1 MSELCVA
8 SEPPPCE
15 ADVSNVVWLDALP
28 RPVIANAD
36 HPRRAILERF
46 VADRFEAAYDAQVQV
61 DYPLIA
67 GFVAADGGVL
77 AAAGVRFAEAQP
89 LFLERYLDTTIE
101 TAIGQTFDRPV
112 ARASVVEIGAFASH
126 DPAWSLDLF
135 TALPDW
141 LAGVCG
147 RRFAVATLRPE
158 LARTLTRAGFALRS
172 LAPADPARLG
182 AEAAAWGRYYASAP
196 QVYAGRIGPGSSLS
210 EMRDRLKAR
219 GMEREA
225 RRLAR
230 GGR

>member
-1 MSELCVA
+1 MRELFAA
-8 SEPPPCE
+8 SEMTPSE
-15 ADVSNVVWLDALP
+15 TAASNVVRLDALP

-36 HPRRAILERF
+36 HPRRALLERF
-46 VADRFEAAYDAQVQV
+46 VAERFEAAYDAQVRV

-67 GFVAADGGVL
+67 GFVAADGSVL
-77 AAAGVRFAEAQP
+77 AAAGVRFAETQP
-89 LFLERYLDTTIE
+89 LFLERYLDTAAE

-112 ARASVVEIGAFASH
+112 ARSSVVEIGAFASH

-135 TALPDW
+135 AALPDW
-141 LAGVCG
+141 LASVCG

-182 AEAAAWGRYYASAP
+182 AEVEAWGRYYASAP

-210 EMRDRLKAR
+210 EMRDRLKTR

-230 GGR
+230 GG